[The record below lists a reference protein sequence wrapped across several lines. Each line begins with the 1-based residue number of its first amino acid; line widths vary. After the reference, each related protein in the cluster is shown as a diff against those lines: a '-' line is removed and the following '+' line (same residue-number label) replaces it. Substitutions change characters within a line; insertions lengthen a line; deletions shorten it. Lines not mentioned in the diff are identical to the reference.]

1 MTETA
6 RLYMTPEEIKSNY
19 LQAKD
24 RKEQIK
30 VLADLNATSRQRIR
44 EVLEEQGVDL
54 NHYVESRKAWWTAD
68 EDALLR
74 DLWAQGCTIKE
85 IADVM
90 CRTEK
95 SVANRRH
102 RLHLTKDGQAVSEA
116 PAEAEEKI
124 PRDVRNDTEGAEARN
139 DSKEEP
145 VVMEVTEESVIPP
158 IGITWGT
165 PVAVAEEEPA
175 EAEEETPRDAR
186 NDAEEAKPKA
196 PAGRPVLSAEGMLR
210 LVFRAVRTQLNSYM
224 EDGDDKEPTLADLL
238 SSVGLL
244 ALRYFDE
251 GGKNND

>member
-124 PRDVRNDTEGAEARN
+124 PRDVRND
-139 DSKEEP
+139 SKEEP

-210 LVFRAVRTQLNSYM
+210 LVFRAIAIQADSYL
-224 EDGDDKEPTLADLL
+224 EDEGEQIPTLVDVL

-251 GGKNND
+251 GGRTNGQSAD